1 MKLIQHVLHIRGLI
15 HQAFCNRFDRLGL
28 HPDSSEP
35 ADSLTEEMKASRQR
49 LDDILS
55 NHLSALGNYAEAR
68 KQAIGEC
75 TFTLFNRIAA
85 IKVMEDR
92 ELFPEIIRRRTEY
105 ANRSFA
111 HNAWLEEHPEERN
124 AEREGLK
131 HFLSDK
137 FAELGERLPV
147 YRSDYPYSLL
157 PTADELFQIIEAFNA
172 VELDPDCGA
181 DIWKGDD
188 ILGWLYENFN
198 VTEKVELK
206 ESGAKTEYDK
216 VSLQSQVYT
225 PQWVVKFLVDNT
237 LGKLYMEMYPDSE
250 LTSLTNE
257 DGTRKY
263 LIANTPACDAFPKRK
278 PKKPTELKLI
288 DPACGSGNFLLYACN
303 LLYDIYLNW
312 NEQYADR
319 FGDDAQ
325 YNRRDIPKLII
336 ENNIYGVDLDERAVQ
351 ITQIALY
358 IKSWQL
364 GGRRGKT
371 PGHVNVVSTRF
382 FLPEWEQV
390 EMAFMMGDEWQPEQR
405 TTIREVWNDLRNAY
419 KFGSLIRVEEK
430 FDKLLP
436 VDGRDMFANEW
447 KRGMF
452 EFRSQMITQL
462 HNQVSTWS
470 GEGSNP
476 YSLSKA
482 SDAITF
488 LDILSNKFDVAVANP
503 PYTDSADFGK
513 DLKQFMEDN
522 YKKPLK
528 FNINLYAAFIKRC
541 CELTDEDGKVGMIHP
556 MTFMYIKTFE
566 DVRKFM
572 LTNTR
577 INLFA
582 EYGLSNLFGT
592 VMVDPAFYTLDKD
605 KEDSD
610 SVFISLDQYTRT
622 PQEKFKKDY
631 CLQALS
637 DIVAG
642 NENKH
647 VYHLQQSKL
656 KGIKSWPFI
665 YWISDEFREKFGS
678 RSLDEVLGVKC
689 GITTGSNERFV
700 RYKWEISKEHI
711 SFDYQN
717 DKKKWVGYTKG
728 GPYNKWYGNLWT
740 IVDWENNGYGIK
752 HIIDKN
758 GKIKSRIGNESFFFK
773 EGVTYSAS
781 GSKGVTFRML
791 PKNYIFDVG
800 GSCVFPLKY
809 HCINYYL
816 AFLNSKLVTYI
827 ANCLNPT
834 VNVQVGDLKRV
845 PFVVPP
851 QRGEMRV
858 STLVKQC
865 VEIKKWICSFS
876 IIEENYAHSP
886 ITARGII
893 VDPILFFYNKEN
905 ALLTQILLNEAII
918 NDIVFDIYELNEHDR
933 QMVIDK
939 EGAPVGSLPVS
950 GKSLAYYKEVLA
962 ANSEFPASE
971 ELNAYIKR
979 LPVSEEQPQIKD
991 FETLYQKNNDWEE
1004 FCIKHKVNPIEAC
1017 YQFFNAK
1024 VLPPQRTQTLA
1035 FELITDVIR
1044 TVLDKDD
1051 DGVIPL
1057 VERMGEEQLALR
1069 IETEMVG
1076 RGYSPAQISGVF
1088 ALLGMPLDKYL
1099 LTRFFQ
1105 QLSDHLNLFMYMPK
1119 TPFIWHLS
1127 SGEHHAL
1134 ELYVSIYKWS
1144 RDTLYRIK
1152 SIYSS
1157 NRETALSD
1165 RLSALQERDDAA
1177 SKIEADEIKQ
1187 QIEELHTF
1195 NAKVEDLLASGY
1207 DPKLDD
1213 GVGKNIAPLQQRGLI
1228 PYEVLNK
1235 KQLDKYLHADW

>member
-15 HQAFCNRFDRLGL
+15 HQAFCNRFDRMGL

-35 ADSLTEEMKASRQR
+35 VDSLPEEMKASRQR

-75 TFTLFNRIAA
+75 TFTLFNRIAS

-92 ELFPEIIRRRTEY
+92 ELFPEVIRRRTEY

-157 PTADELFQIIEAFNA
+157 PTADELFQIIVAFNA
-172 VELDPDCGA
+172 VELDSDCGA

-198 VTEKVELK
+198 ATEKVELK

-250 LTSLTNE
+250 LTNMTNE

-263 LIANTPACDAFPKRK
+263 LIANTPRRDAIAKRA

-288 DPACGSGNFLLYACN
+288 DPACGSGNFLLYACD
-303 LLYDIYLNW
+303 LLYDIYLNQVD
-312 NEQYADR
+312 QYDADYSR
-319 FGDDAQ
+319 H
-325 YNRRDIPKLII
+325 DIPKLII

-358 IKSWQL
+358 IKAWQL

-405 TTIREVWNDLRNAY
+405 TIIREVWNDLRNAY

-436 VDGRDMFANEW
+436 VDGQDMFANEW

-503 PYTDSADFGK
+503 PYTDSSDFGK

-541 CELTDEDGKVGMIHP
+541 CELTADDGKVGMIHP

-566 DVRKFM
+566 DTRKFI
-572 LTNTR
+572 LNKTH
-577 INLFA
+577 INLFV
-582 EYGLSNLFGT
+582 EYGLDRINMFKGT
-592 VMVDPAFYTLDKD
+592 GYASAPAFYTLDKEKANETQDGIYFKILDNQQERD
-605 KEDSD
+605 KKESLLHAYEDFLNSKGHD
-610 SVFISLDQYTRT
+610 R
-622 PQEKFKKDY
+622 
-631 CLQALS
+631 
-637 DIVAG
+637 
-642 NENKH
+642 

-665 YWISDEFREKFGS
+665 YWISDEFREKFTQFY
-678 RSLDEVLGVKC
+678 LDKMATIVSGMK
-689 GITTGSNERFV
+689 TGNNEGALRFW
-700 RYKWEISKEHI
+700 WEETNHYNWKS
-711 SFDYQN
+711 
-717 DKKKWVGYTKG
+717 YTKG
-728 GPYNKWYGNLWT
+728 GFYNKWYGNNWLVINST
-740 IVDWENNGYGIK
+740 NDFKY
-752 HIIDKN
+752 
-758 GKIKSRIGNESFFFK
+758 IKSQSSYSIPKVIGTD
-773 EGVTYSAS
+773 GITYNGL
-781 GSKGVTFRML
+781 GSKGLSCRYLENTTLYDM
-791 PKNYIFDVG
+791 
-800 GSCVFPLKY
+800 GSSSV
-809 HCINYYL
+809 
-816 AFLNSKLVTYI
+816 FLNRLFESLAILNSLLIKYSI
-827 ANCLNPT
+827 NCLNPT
-834 VNVQVGDLKRV
+834 VNIQPSDVKRL
-845 PFVVPP
+845 PFVDF
-851 QRGEMRV
+851 
-858 STLVKQC
+858 SLVKDNALNILKCLSLQC
-865 VEIKKWICSFS
+865 VCIKKKLCKYSL
-876 IIEENYAHSP
+876 IEPLFKQSP
-886 ITARGII
+886 ISTSS
-893 VDPILFFYNKEN
+893 DPRTEIANYYNEEN
-905 ALLTQILLNEAII
+905 ALLTQVLLNEAII
-918 NDIVFDIYELNEHDR
+918 NDIVFDIYELNTHDR

-950 GKSLAYYKEVLA
+950 SKALAYYKDILLA
-962 ANSEFPASE
+962 NEELFPATD
-971 ELNAYIKR
+971 ELKAYIDH

-991 FETLYQKNNDWEE
+991 FDTLYQKNNDWEE

-1017 YQFFNAK
+1017 YQFYK
-1024 VLPPQRTQTLA
+1024 VRVLPPQRTQTLA
-1035 FELITDVIR
+1035 FELVTDVIR
-1044 TVLDKDD
+1044 TVLEKDD

-1057 VERMGEEQLALR
+1057 MERSGEEQLALR
-1069 IETEMVG
+1069 IEAELVE
-1076 RGYSPAQISGVF
+1076 RGYSSAQISGIF

-1105 QLSDHLNLFMYMPK
+1105 QLSDHLNLFMYLPK
-1119 TPFIWHLS
+1119 TPFIWHIS

-1144 RDTLYRIK
+1144 RDTLYRLK
-1152 SIYSS
+1152 SIYSG
-1157 NRETALSD
+1157 NRETALGD
-1165 RLSALQERDDAA
+1165 QLAALQERNDAA

-1195 NAKVEDLLASGY
+1195 NTKVEDLLASGY

-1213 GVGKNIAPLQQRGLI
+1213 GVGKNIAPLQKRGMI
-1228 PYEVLNK
+1228 SYEVLNAG
-1235 KQLDKYLHADW
+1235 QLKKYLNADW